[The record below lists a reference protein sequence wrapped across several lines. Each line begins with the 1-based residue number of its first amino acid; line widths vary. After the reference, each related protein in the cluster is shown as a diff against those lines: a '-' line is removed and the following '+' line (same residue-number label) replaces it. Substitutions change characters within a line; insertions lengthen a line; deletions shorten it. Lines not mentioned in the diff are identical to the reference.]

1 MRHVH
6 ILTVLLLTAA
16 SWSQARAEARET
28 MRRTYARSAP
38 AEAGGRLRLEARSA
52 DITVTGTGGDS
63 VAVEAVIEVGGG
75 DSAAVEEYFQAT
87 SLVLER
93 DGDGM
98 YARLDTPEPR
108 GEGEGEGRT
117 AVGFLRGLFY
127 DEGSG
132 HGLSIS
138 TRLRVRVPSRCSL
151 DLVNR
156 YGDVGVE
163 GVEGELRVD
172 NGSGSVVIRK
182 AGGSL
187 SVTNDYA
194 DVDVRDFRGSVDVR
208 GNSTQVTLSEVEGRV

>member
-93 DGDGM
+93 DGDGI

-108 GEGEGEGRT
+108 GEGEGRT

-156 YGDVGVE
+156 YGDVRVQ
-163 GVEGELRVD
+163 GVEGEQSVD
-172 NGSGSVVIRK
+172 NGSGSVEIRK

-194 DVDVRDFRGSVDVR
+194 DVDVRDFRGPVDVR
-208 GNSTQVTLSEVEGRV
+208 GNSTRSGPKV